1 VSLVDISFAALLI
14 GSQLVYIGVVLT
26 LGMRLLL
33 LAKRSRQLPEALLA
47 AHFLLCCGLGYVVLI
62 TGLSCARD
70 PTLMSASVVTALISI
85 GYLAS
90 AIGVFAEAGFNFLV
104 FRRDDGWA
112 KGLMVLFGATLAAG
126 YTGYW
131 LTGGF
136 HTGVFAGVWLW
147 MLYGSFIAV
156 AAWVMIE
163 PLVYHRTMQKRLQ
176 LGLAEPM
183 VVNRF
188 LLWGV
193 GSVLRFVMVVGG
205 IIPSVIFDGQKAQL
219 RPDAVGWTL
228 LAVALV
234 GVGVAVSY
242 SLTFFP
248 TKGYV
253 QFIEDRTARVP
264 KARPIDHGDSR

>member
-1 VSLVDISFAALLI
+1 
-14 GSQLVYIGVVLT
+14 
-26 LGMRLLL
+26 
-33 LAKRSRQLPEALLA
+33 
-47 AHFLLCCGLGYVVLI
+47 
-62 TGLSCARD
+62 
-70 PTLMSASVVTALISI
+70 
-85 GYLAS
+85 
-90 AIGVFAEAGFNFLV
+90 
-104 FRRDDGWA
+104 
-112 KGLMVLFGATLAAG
+112 MVLFGATLATG